1 MKDTYLL
8 VVIFLASG
16 TLLCLIALPLI
27 AGRIPRNRWYGMRV
41 PKTLASDEVWYPA
54 NRFAGRALFRSGRLI
69 AAGSLILLGALLLG
83 APLTVDQVGYI
94 GLALT
99 LIPLTVAVVQSLLY
113 LRRL

>member
-1 MKDTYLL
+1 MRDTYLL
-8 VVIFLASG
+8 VAIFLASG
-16 TLLCLIALPLI
+16 ALLCFIALPLI
-27 AGRIPRNRWYGMRV
+27 AGKIPRNPWYGMRV
-41 PKTLASDEVWYPA
+41 PKTLASDEVWYLA
-54 NRFAGRALFRSGRLI
+54 NRFAGKALFRCGRLI

-99 LIPLTVAVVQSLLY
+99 LIPLTVAIVRSFLY